1 MTGISGISNYTQ
13 LFNSSTVKQGRDP
26 AEMFKKLDSNGDGGL
41 DKTEFS
47 AIAQKLSQDTGA
59 TIEFEDAIAEYDANG
74 DGQLGE
80 DEMLE
85 FMKNNAPQHP
95 SQMQPP
101 PSGMEETENPLL
113 MMLQNLGKTE
123 QENAESFFSEIGANS
138 NGSIDQSELQT
149 ILNKVSATQNSTVT
163 AEDAISTYD
172 SDGDGVLNSDEL
184 QTFMQDNA
192 PAPPTFQMQQAI
204 SAYLGENQMDTLF
217 NNLLSEQSMN
227 TEAYSPLNVF
237 A

>member
-26 AEMFKKLDSNGDGGL
+26 AEMFKKLDGNGDGGL

-101 PSGMEETENPLL
+101 PSGSEATENPLL

-123 QENAESFFSEIGANS
+123 EEQATSFFNEIDTNS
-138 NGSIDQSELQT
+138 DGSIDQSELQT
-149 ILNKVSATQNSTVT
+149 MLDKVSETQSTTVS
-163 AEDAISTYD
+163 AEDAMSSYD
-172 SDGDGVLNSDEL
+172 TDGDGALGENEL

-227 TEAYSPLNVF
+227 AEAYSPLSVF